1 MHTISSSEEIRVV
14 TSLIFH
20 VLISTILFSTHKIFV
35 LFINSNLLLVS
46 KYVESVDHKTL
57 SITPNC
63 PIILIIFLIILLS
76 IQILSMIIVLLYM
89 NLKISSV
96 FSKMLL
102 IDKSDLKNTGRYIM
116 EMILFAFKVLGLK
129 TLIFLLIIR
138 IALEHLATLIFMVIL
153 ILFSLLLLIS
163 ILLFLSYYLWLP
175 LFNNQSIKNLII
187 NILLIIKRIVIIN
200 I

>member
-14 TSLIFH
+14 TLLIFH

-46 KYVESVDHKTL
+46 KYVESVDRKTL
-57 SITPNC
+57 SITPNY
-63 PIILIIFLIILLS
+63 PIILIIILIILLS
-76 IQILSMIIVLLYM
+76 ILILSMIIVLLYM

-138 IALEHLATLIFMVIL
+138 IA
-153 ILFSLLLLIS
+153 
-163 ILLFLSYYLWLP
+163 
-175 LFNNQSIKNLII
+175 
-187 NILLIIKRIVIIN
+187 
-200 I
+200 